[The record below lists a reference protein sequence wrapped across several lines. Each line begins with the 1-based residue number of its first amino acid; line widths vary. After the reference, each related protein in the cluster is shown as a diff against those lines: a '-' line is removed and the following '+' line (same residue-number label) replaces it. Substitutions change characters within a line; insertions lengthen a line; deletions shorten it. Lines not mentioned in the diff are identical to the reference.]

1 MKILISSFFPFS
13 FSLKKGNQQLIYT
26 FSFFTQHTQK
36 ECGRSGAQ
44 SIWNFHS
51 PCNYTTALKL
61 ILITIF
67 IFYAPNQT
75 CHMMQVYGAHHL
87 KRSHMRKNPL
97 PPQTPCHRHLHRS
110 RHSIDFNGTF
120 YRHMHPRLHSA
131 HHGCL
136 SWHRH
141 HALLFIWYA
150 KERCGAAPRSPL
162 KYFTP
167 HITQSGSGGI
177 RMSSKS
183 EVAPSR

>member
-13 FSLKKGNQQLIYT
+13 FSHKKKKTRNWYIPFLFANT
-26 FSFFTQHTQK
+26 K
-36 ECGRSGAQ
+36 ECGRSGAE
-44 SIWNFHS
+44 SEIWIWNFHS
-51 PCNYTTALKL
+51 PCNYTTALKF

-75 CHMMQVYGAHHL
+75 CHMMQVWRTIWNRATC
-87 KRSHMRKNPL
+87 KSTSHRE
-97 PPQTPCHRHLHRS
+97 TPCHSHLHRS
-110 RHSIDFNGTF
+110 RHSIDFNGSF
-120 YRHMHPRLHSA
+120 YRHVHPRLHSV

-141 HALLFIWYA
+141 RALLFIWYA
-150 KERCGAAPRSPL
+150 KECCGAAPRSLL